1 MYTNRNETVEK
12 IKRGEGYK
20 YPFLFSL
27 SFSNSVSLSSPL
39 SLSMLSVHSSPE
51 KERPAAYGG
60 AAVFSG
66 QTSLKTKLLT
76 PILRYFSS

>member
-1 MYTNRNETVEK
+1 
-12 IKRGEGYK
+12 
-20 YPFLFSL
+20 
-27 SFSNSVSLSSPL
+27 
-39 SLSMLSVHSSPE
+39 MLSVHSSPE
-51 KERPAAYGG
+51 KERPAAYGA